1 MFAWNRGWYWGEIEM
16 TYCDA
21 DILQCSVTGEKEPE
35 CDSFYW
41 GETEIPTSSPGN
53 SSHNHHHHHPHHDH
67 HHPPDHPPLPPLQ
80 QPGADWLL
88 QVHRQAHDVS
98 VPGLSIVGSL
108 SGNNAWRI
116 QHFYYTSLMSFECRK
131 IHQLWYFPNLL
142 ISGIVI
148 FRRCK

>member
-1 MFAWNRGWYWGEIEM
+1 MFAWNLGWYWGEIEM

-35 CDSFYW
+35 CDSSYW

-98 VPGLSIVGSL
+98 VPGLSVG
-108 SGNNAWRI
+108 WWWWWDTRKYWD
-116 QHFYYTSLMSFECRK
+116 HFLEIKPGGFNTFITQVWCHLNVVKSINSD
-131 IHQLWYFPNLL
+131 IFP
-142 ISGIVI
+142 I
-148 FRRCK
+148 F